1 MAENETPI
9 HTRNLESERL
19 CLDFANTSE
28 WHASDHP
35 TERLS
40 SYSDLVSWAQ
50 RTGILT
56 DRVAQQLSQES
67 VRRPAEAAAVLEQAI
82 ALREAIYR
90 VLSAVAADRPPEE
103 ADLAILNETLSQAL
117 ARLQITGV
125 GGRFVWEWSGDET
138 ALDRM
143 IWPVTRSV
151 ADLLTSE
158 KLARVGQ
165 CADDRG
171 CGFLFLDTSRNLSR
185 RWCDMKDCGN
195 RAKAKRHYDRKRKTK
210 VISDGKL

>member
-1 MAENETPI
+1 MAGNERAG
-9 HTRNLESERL
+9 HTRNLDTDSL
-19 CLDFANTSE
+19 CLDFANTAD

-35 TERLS
+35 KEQLN

-50 RTGILT
+50 RAGILT
-56 DRVAQQLSQES
+56 DCEAQQLSQES
-67 VRRPAEAAAVLEQAI
+67 VRRPKEAAAVLELAI
-82 ALREAIYR
+82 VLREVVYR
-90 VLSAVAADRPPEE
+90 ILSAVANDRPPDE
-103 ADLAILNETLSQAL
+103 ADLATLNKTLSRAL
-117 ARLQITGV
+117 PRLQVTRV
-125 GGRFVWEWSGDET
+125 GGRFAWGWSGAET

-158 KLARVGQ
+158 KLAKVGQ

-171 CGFLFLDTSRNLSR
+171 CGFLFLDMSRNLSR

-195 RAKAKRHYDRKRKTK
+195 RAKAKRHYDRKRNTNR
-210 VISDGKL
+210 VSTG